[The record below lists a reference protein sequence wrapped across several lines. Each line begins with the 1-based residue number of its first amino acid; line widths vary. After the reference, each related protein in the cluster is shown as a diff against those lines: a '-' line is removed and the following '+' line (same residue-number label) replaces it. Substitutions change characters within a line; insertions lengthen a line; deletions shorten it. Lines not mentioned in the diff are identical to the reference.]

1 MSKYIFFVCMIF
13 YSNLCVEVNAFGL
26 NRMGFEAVE
35 LYHKIPNNFRD
46 EVSDVCVLNAC
57 SHSALLSE
65 ARSIFN
71 GISHKTEKVIT
82 TMVCLFAKLI
92 AFLL

>member
-1 MSKYIFFVCMIF
+1 
-13 YSNLCVEVNAFGL
+13 
-26 NRMGFEAVE
+26 MGFEAVE
-35 LYHKIPNNFRD
+35 LYHKTPHNFRD
-46 EVSDVCVLNAC
+46 EASDICVLNAC

-92 AFLL
+92 EFLLCNMNIFFRLDRLFKSSFPI